1 MSRRHSNLG
10 SGPPRGPGH
19 YSEDGRRWWENGH
32 RRWFPV
38 TDQEDELEIEV
49 EDIGATSLPAR
60 LWTTL
65 VTQYGTRYY
74 RFVGQARSADARWPT
89 YRAIGASFPATG
101 LEDPSGKGAWATEQR
116 GRLEELHQ
124 QLLRGGMAPRRAWQ
138 PLVVAALPAAGGG
151 ADRCRAG
158 RGWGQGRR
166 LTEPTMG
173 VRSPGRPHPRSRSR
187 PCLPRDQPTRQMAA
201 RGRAA
206 PWDTTAQRRS
216 ASGPARSSTASYCSW
231 VIMTSM

>member
-19 YSEDGRRWWENGH
+19 YSEDGRRWWENVH
-32 RRWFPV
+32 PRWFPV

-65 VTQYGTRYY
+65 VTQYGTRYC

-89 YRAIGASFPATG
+89 YRATGASFPATG

-124 QLLRGGMAPRRAWQ
+124 QLLREGWRLVGRGDHWWSRRYRR
-138 PLVVAALPAAGGG
+138 PVVELTETGPAEAGARAAG
-151 ADRCRAG
+151 
-158 RGWGQGRR
+158 
-166 LTEPTMG
+166 
-173 VRSPGRPHPRSRSR
+173 
-187 PCLPRDQPTRQMAA
+187 
-201 RGRAA
+201 
-206 PWDTTAQRRS
+206 
-216 ASGPARSSTASYCSW
+216 
-231 VIMTSM
+231 

>member
-1 MSRRHSNLG
+1 MIAEVQLMSRRHSNLG

-65 VTQYGTRYY
+65 VTQYGTRYC
-74 RFVGQARSADARWPT
+74 RFVGQARSADSRWPT

-101 LEDPSGKGAWATEQR
+101 LEDPSGKGAWATEQQ

-124 QLLRGGMAPRRAWQ
+124 QLLREGWR
-138 PLVVAALPAAGGG
+138 LV
-151 ADRCRAG
+151 G
-158 RGWGQGRR
+158 RGDHWWSRR
-166 LTEPTMG
+166 YRRPVVELTG
-173 VRSPGRPHPRSRSR
+173 
-187 PCLPRDQPTRQMAA
+187 A
-201 RGRAA
+201 
-206 PWDTTAQRRS
+206 
-216 ASGPARSSTASYCSW
+216 GPAEAGARA
-231 VIMTSM
+231 VG

>member
-19 YSEDGRRWWENGH
+19 YSEDGRRWWEDGH

-49 EDIGATSLPAR
+49 EDLGATSLSAR

-65 VTQYGTRYY
+65 VTQYGTRYC

-101 LEDPSGKGAWATEQR
+101 LEDPGGKGAWATEQR
-116 GRLEELHQ
+116 ARLEELHQ
-124 QLLRGGMAPRRAWQ
+124 KLLRVGITSGRRPWRRAC
-138 PLVVAALPAAGGG
+138 LDFAALARPLQALPPSESAIAALVE
-151 ADRCRAG
+151 RA
-158 RGWGQGRR
+158 
-166 LTEPTMG
+166 EA
-173 VRSPGRPHPRSRSR
+173 H
-187 PCLPRDQPTRQMAA
+187 
-201 RGRAA
+201 RAA
-206 PWDTTAQRRS
+206 VLDNKAL
-216 ASGPARSSTASYCSW
+216 G
-231 VIMTSM
+231 